1 MEMNIPLLLLSAVF
15 AVRLKRMATPSTQ
28 GANGQWRLTRSLT
41 PALSAHIAELTALYH
56 RVPGEE
62 L

>member
-1 MEMNIPLLLLSAVF
+1 MAVIPLADWLHLNAE
-15 AVRLKRMATPSTQ
+15 ARINTPSTQ
-28 GANGQWRLTRSLT
+28 GSNWQWRLTRPLT

>member
-1 MEMNIPLLLLSAVF
+1 MR
-15 AVRLKRMATPSTQ
+15 RLPQ
-28 GANGQWRLTRSLT
+28 PLT